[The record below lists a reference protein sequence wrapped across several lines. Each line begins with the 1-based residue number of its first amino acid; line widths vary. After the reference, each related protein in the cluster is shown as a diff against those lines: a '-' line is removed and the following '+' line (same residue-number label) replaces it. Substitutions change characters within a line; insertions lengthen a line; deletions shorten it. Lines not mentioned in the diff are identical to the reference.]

1 MIDLFTLVT
10 KDFAYLNLASRH
22 YITGHFKV
30 HILYSFLS
38 ISLKKIV
45 SPQLMNLLC
54 TCIFL
59 SRRGRMDYGL
69 LVTDSY
75 TATIT

>member
-45 SPQLMNLLC
+45 
-54 TCIFL
+54 
-59 SRRGRMDYGL
+59 
-69 LVTDSY
+69 
-75 TATIT
+75 